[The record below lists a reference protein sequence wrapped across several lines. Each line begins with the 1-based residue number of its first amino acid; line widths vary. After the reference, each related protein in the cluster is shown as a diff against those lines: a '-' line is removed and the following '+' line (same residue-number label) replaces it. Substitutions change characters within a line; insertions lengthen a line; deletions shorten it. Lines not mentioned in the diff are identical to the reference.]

1 MICPLCDCEN
11 DDDAKKRRMCGKK
24 FDIIDVEVKKEDK
37 KAEPSSEKDL
47 QKDTKEITKVDQ
59 QPKHEKQETNTDNNY
74 FQDSGYVQRHD
85 TTQQNQQQNLGP
97 EYFQTNQ
104 QYNNQQYQQQQFNQ
118 QQQYNQQYQQQQYN
132 PNAQRPIK
140 QKSKLIGVVLAIL
153 ICGAGYCYVDQWGKG
168 IAFFLISAVL
178 DFLTTFF
185 VATFFFAIFGL
196 IPFGLWLILRIFTII
211 DVFGKVDKY
220 NAGLLY

>member
-1 MICPLCDCEN
+1 MKCPVCDHENQLNLDKCDGLKLQKCEKCGTPLQ
-11 DDDAKKRRMCGKK
+11 AKSNSTPENVENPPQKVEEKQTK
-24 FDIIDVEVKKEDK
+24 DVKEE
-37 KAEPSSEKDL
+37 KAEPQL
-47 QKDTKEITKVDQ
+47 QQKLQQDQ
-59 QPKHEKQETNTDNNY
+59 QP
-74 FQDSGYVQRHD
+74 
-85 TTQQNQQQNLGP
+85 TQQQ
-97 EYFQTNQ
+97 ESEVHYFPSPQDIQ
-104 QYNNQQYQQQQFNQ
+104 D
-118 QQQYNQQYQQQQYN
+118 QQYQQQQYN